1 MVCTANGQKRAAPLD
16 RTRPTVRGKL
26 TTGGRPSRSELG
38 IVGSASLIVGPMDV
52 LGVEGGFF
60 EPPDP
65 TDGGTGKNRCSTPPS
80 PPHFARASLRLRTP
94 NYPPHVHPRAYW

>member
-65 TDGGTGKNRCSTPPS
+65 TDGGTG
-80 PPHFARASLRLRTP
+80 
-94 NYPPHVHPRAYW
+94 